1 MNDIPRAATM
11 TVPVT
16 MKIGPVPD
24 DVASHAQIFTF
35 ALANIKKILAD
46 KGISAVVSGEHA
58 LVTYAE
64 ADGAA
69 TTYTMNGQNV
79 DDRHFRVQPDEING
93 HSLEISTDGGL
104 TFAAAA
110 SFDDYDLANGIGR
123 AWAEG
128 RTEKAR

>member
-16 MKIGPVPD
+16 MKIGPVPE
-24 DVASHAQIFTF
+24 DVASHSQIFTF
-35 ALANIKKILAD
+35 VLANMKKILAD

-64 ADGAA
+64 GEGSS
-69 TTYTMNGQNV
+69 TTYTMNGQSV
-79 DDRHFRVQPDEING
+79 DDRHYRVQPDQLNG
-93 HSLEISTDGGL
+93 HALEISADGGKS
-104 TFAAAA
+104 FEAVA
-110 SFDDYDLANGIGR
+110 SFTEFDLANGIGR

>member
-1 MNDIPRAATM
+1 MNDIPRAAMM

-16 MKIGPVPD
+16 MKIGPVPE
-24 DVASHAQIFTF
+24 DVASHSQIFTF

-46 KGISAVVSGEHA
+46 NGISAVVSGEHA

-64 ADGAA
+64 GEGAA
-69 TTYTMNGQNV
+69 ATYTMNGQSV
-79 DDRHFRVQPDEING
+79 DDRHFRVQPDQVNG
-93 HSLEISTDGGL
+93 HGLEISVDGGRS
-104 TFAAAA
+104 FEPVA
-110 SFDDYDLANGIGR
+110 SFTDFDLANGIGR

>member
-1 MNDIPRAATM
+1 MNDTPRAATM

-16 MKIGPVPD
+16 MKIGPMPE

-58 LVTYAE
+58 LVNYAE
-64 ADGAA
+64 GEGPA

-79 DDRHFRVQPDEING
+79 DARHFRVQPDQANG
-93 HSLEISTDGGL
+93 HALEISADGGKS
-104 TFAAAA
+104 FVPVA
-110 SFDDYDLANGIGR
+110 SFTEFDLANGIGR